1 MSSTVYR
8 LQYIICKKT
17 VYNHVTHAKNVKHAK
32 NVTHAENV
40 TQHIYKS
47 QESRQLRDDMKDH
60 RNNLKN

>member
-1 MSSTVYR
+1 M
-8 LQYIICKKT
+8 
-17 VYNHVTHAKNVKHAK
+17 YNHVTHAKNVKHAK